1 MSRIVGSLAVLGI
14 ATGGPWMVWAG
25 VSCTVYPDEGCFQ
38 DFTDGYYRVLRNG
51 PYEIDGG
58 VTIEKCLQ
66 LCVASG
72 YALSGVEDG
81 TQCFC
86 DDALQEPVTPA
97 ENPDECLAMPCAGD
111 ENESCGDANRLRAFA
126 TNIGACFQDFT
137 DGSYRALRIGPYE
150 LDGGV
155 TIEKCMQLCYG
166 FGFSLSGVEDGA
178 QCFCDNALQEPI
190 TPVDDQIECLAEPCA
205 GNEYEYCGGANRLR
219 VFNVS
224 CNGKSA
230 PNWWGC
236 LDDTSRS
243 FAYCDATLDAED
255 RVAGAL
261 AQCG

>member
-1 MSRIVGSLAVLGI
+1 MSRIVGPLAVLGI

-51 PYEIDGG
+51 PYEI
-58 VTIEKCLQ
+58 
-66 LCVASG
+66 
-72 YALSGVEDG
+72 
-81 TQCFC
+81 
-86 DDALQEPVTPA
+86 
-97 ENPDECLAMPCAGD
+97 
-111 ENESCGDANRLRAFA
+111 
-126 TNIGACFQDFT
+126 
-137 DGSYRALRIGPYE
+137 
-150 LDGGV
+150 DGGV

-230 PNWWGC
+230 PNWW
-236 LDDTSRS
+236 
-243 FAYCDATLDAED
+243 
-255 RVAGAL
+255 AGGVFRCSNSKL
-261 AQCG
+261 PLRGEISWKI